1 MGHYCSQLSTHSTYL
16 LYGPCKFH
24 VFILTLWRTHKE
36 EEGQPHSSTRLL
48 VNHSQVFFCLPR
60 QNLIKIQRSNEIFL
74 QRKQRLRN
82 VRFLRGEKRSGF
94 FSLGDIR
101 VAWLFVICLEYDEWS
116 SLNHCSLLQL
126 FFLCLESSR
135 ATLMDRFSQIGA
147 QARNISR
154 PKS

>member
-1 MGHYCSQLSTHSTYL
+1 MSDF
-16 LYGPCKFH
+16 YGGKKG
-24 VFILTLWRTHKE
+24 LD
-36 EEGQPHSSTRLL
+36 
-48 VNHSQVFFCLPR
+48 
-60 QNLIKIQRSNEIFL
+60 
-74 QRKQRLRN
+74 
-82 VRFLRGEKRSGF
+82 F

-101 VAWLFVICLEYDEWS
+101 VAWLFVICLVHDEWS